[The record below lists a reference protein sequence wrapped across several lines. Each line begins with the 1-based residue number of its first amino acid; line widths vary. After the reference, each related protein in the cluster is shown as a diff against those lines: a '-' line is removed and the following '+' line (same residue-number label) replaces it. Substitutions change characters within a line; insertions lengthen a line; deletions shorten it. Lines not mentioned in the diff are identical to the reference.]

1 MSIAS
6 AAHRV
11 TRGNNPSRV
20 LFPGLI
26 RRSHR
31 VPLYFR
37 LKRAASVSRRWADDL
52 RKLVHEFRSSDA
64 PLRTQVLVQQALKAV
79 AERIERMGQ
88 E

>member
-1 MSIAS
+1 
-6 AAHRV
+6 
-11 TRGNNPSRV
+11 
-20 LFPGLI
+20 
-26 RRSHR
+26 
-31 VPLYFR
+31 